1 MAGKCFF
8 LGKLTGEAASSRPV
22 SVCHAKFRP
31 LNSAIACSAR
41 LTAQKAANL
50 VDKKGNPQLTGLNP
64 EFLPTVAI
72 YFWRIK
78 QKGLHFVTP

>member
-8 LGKLTGEAASSRPV
+8 LGKLTGEAGSSRPV
-22 SVCHAKFRP
+22 SVCRAKFRP

-41 LTAQKAANL
+41 LTTQKAANL
-50 VDKKGNPQLTGLNP
+50 VDKKGNPQLTGLNL
-64 EFLPTVAI
+64 EFLPIVAI

-78 QKGLHFVTP
+78 QKGLHVVTP